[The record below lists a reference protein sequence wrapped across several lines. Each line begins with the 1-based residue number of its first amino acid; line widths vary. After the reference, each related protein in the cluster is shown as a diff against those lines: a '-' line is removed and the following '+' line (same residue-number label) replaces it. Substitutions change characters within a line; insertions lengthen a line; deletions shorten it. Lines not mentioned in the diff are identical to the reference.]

1 MTTTETRVLSHE
13 QERALRLVHHDHGG
27 QSVES
32 AAAMMGVTVKGIKKL
47 LRSAKRLAP
56 QMFPILTPEHRAILL
71 MRDQHMS
78 NATIA
83 AGLHLTLPM
92 LKRRIAFL
100 RTHEFLRNCKIV
112 RYQPNMDG
120 DVVEKF

>member
-1 MTTTETRVLSHE
+1 MKRLLSHE

-27 QSVES
+27 QSVEN
-32 AAAMMGVTVKGIKKL
+32 AAAMMGITVKELKKL

-56 QMFPILTPEHRAILL
+56 QMFPILTPEHQAILL
-71 MRDQHMS
+71 MRDQHKS

-92 LKRRIAFL
+92 LKRRVAFL
-100 RTHEFLRNCKIV
+100 RERGFLRNCKVV

-120 DVVEKF
+120 EVVEKF